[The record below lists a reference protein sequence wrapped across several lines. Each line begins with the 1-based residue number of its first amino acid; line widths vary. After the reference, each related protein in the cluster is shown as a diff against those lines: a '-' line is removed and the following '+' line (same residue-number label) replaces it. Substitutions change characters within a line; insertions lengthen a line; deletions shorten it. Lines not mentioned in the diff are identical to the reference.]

1 MMTSE
6 SRIQVRHSLWKS
18 VSERES
24 DGEVLRL
31 RRELVDAAV
40 RLFIDKGYHE
50 TTTRDIA
57 EAAGWT
63 VCTLYDFVKSKSDI
77 LCLICW
83 AIHEEVAAL
92 LNEEGPL
99 GETRQAVL
107 QRAVATYFRYCDAR
121 QDAIVLFYQE
131 TTCLS
136 PEARALVMEN
146 EERVTAN
153 FESYIRLGIIE
164 GAFRETSDKGIQ
176 LLAHNITI
184 QGQMWAF
191 RRWYLR
197 KHFTLEE
204 YISLQTEMLL
214 RDLKPT

>member
-1 MMTSE
+1 MMTGE

-18 VSERES
+18 VSTPES
-24 DGEVLRL
+24 DAEVLRL
-31 RRELVDAAV
+31 RYELVDAAV
-40 RLFIDKGYHE
+40 RLFIEKGYHE

-77 LCLICW
+77 LSLICW

-92 LNEEGPL
+92 LSEGARV
-99 GETRQAVL
+99 GETQRDFL
-107 QRAVATYFRYCDAR
+107 RRAVGTYFQYCDSR

-153 FESYIRLGIIE
+153 FESYIREGIAE
-164 GAFRETSDKGIQ
+164 GLFRKTSEKGIQ

-204 YISLQTEMLL
+204 YIALQTDMLL
-214 RDLKPT
+214 RDLKPE

>member
-6 SRIQVRHSLWKS
+6 SRIPVRHSLWKS
-18 VSERES
+18 DSEPES
-24 DGEVLRL
+24 DAEVLRL
-31 RRELVDAAV
+31 RHELVDAAV
-40 RLFIDKGYHE
+40 RLFIEKGYHE
-50 TTTRDIA
+50 TTTPEIA

-63 VCTLYDFVKSKSDI
+63 VGTLYNFVKSKSDI
-77 LCLICW
+77 LCLVCW

-92 LNEEGPL
+92 LSDGGRP
-99 GETRQAVL
+99 GETRRDFL
-107 QRAVATYFRYCDAR
+107 QRAIETYFRYCDAR

-136 PEARALVMEN
+136 PAARALVMEN

-153 FESYIRLGIIE
+153 FESYIRLGIHE
-164 GAFRETSDKGIQ
+164 GCFRETSEKGIQ

-204 YISLQTEMLL
+204 YIILQTELLL
-214 RDLKPT
+214 RDLKPA